1 MTSAPQPNSYSSTL
15 PQDAGTPDPGA
26 AAILRGVQRLLRAQN
41 YESIAEMSL
50 GNGRRADVF
59 AIGPLGDIWI
69 IEIKSCIADFRA
81 DHKWPEYRDYCDY
94 LSFAVAP
101 DFPLSAL
108 PEDTGMVLADA
119 YGGEI
124 ARPAPRHPL
133 GAARRKTLLIEGA
146 RAAAMRLHARIDPG
160 QIFG

>member
-1 MTSAPQPNSYSSTL
+1 MTSAPQPNSYSSIL
-15 PQDAGTPDPGA
+15 AQDIAGSDSGA

-41 YESIAEMSL
+41 FESIAEMSL

-59 AIGPLGDIWI
+59 AIGPMGDIWI
-69 IEIKSCIADFRA
+69 VEIKSCIADFRA

-94 LSFAVAP
+94 LSFAVRP
-101 DFPLSAL
+101 DFPVSIL
-108 PEDTGMVLADA
+108 PEDTGLVLADA

-133 GAARRKTLLIEGA
+133 SAARRKTLLIDGA
-146 RAAAMRLHARIDPG
+146 RTAAMRLHARIDPSQVLG
-160 QIFG
+160 